1 MKHIYYWLGHISY
14 KLSELFGDLYQYF
27 MDKHG
32 KDPDDAPELDKEWFE
47 SAHFYK
53 DGKLIRKGK
62 GQPPEDF

>member
-32 KDPDDAPELDKEWFE
+32 ELKE
-47 SAHFYK
+47 K
-53 DGKLIRKGK
+53 K
-62 GQPPEDF
+62 